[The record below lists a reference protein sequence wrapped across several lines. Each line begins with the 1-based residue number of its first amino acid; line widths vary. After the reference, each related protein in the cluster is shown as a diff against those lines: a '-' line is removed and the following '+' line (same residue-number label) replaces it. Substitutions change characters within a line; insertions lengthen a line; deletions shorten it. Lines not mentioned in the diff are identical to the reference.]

1 MAFLRFL
8 RVLFVVAGLGLSALG
23 MIMLAV
29 YGGTGT
35 TGGHVVARWSCEP
48 EPSGDRVECQSQDVN
63 YAGPSGVIDGL
74 TWLGYSIGGVAM
86 IGAAVALG
94 QFDRPRQAT
103 GPGPQQQY
111 AAAGTG
117 PGQQQAPG
125 GRPPGS
131 W

>member
-8 RVLFVVAGLGLSALG
+8 RVFFVVAGLALSALG

-29 YGGTGT
+29 FGGTGT

-48 EPSGDRVECQSQDVN
+48 DGERVACQSEDVD
-63 YAGPSGVIDGL
+63 YAGPRGVIDGL
-74 TWLGYSIGGVAM
+74 TWLGYSIGGVAL

-94 QFDRPRQAT
+94 QFDRPRQQAA
-103 GPGPQQQY
+103 PAQQY
-111 AAAGTG
+111 QAAPGRQAGT
-117 PGQQQAPG
+117 
-125 GRPPGS
+125 

>member
-1 MAFLRFL
+1 MAFLRVL
-8 RVLFVVAGLGLSALG
+8 RVFFVVAGLGLSALG
-23 MIMLAV
+23 LIMMAV

-48 EPSGDRVECQSQDVN
+48 DGDRVECRTADVD
-63 YAGPSGVIDGL
+63 YAGPRGVIDGL
-74 TWLGYSIGGVAM
+74 TWLGYSIGGVAL

-94 QFDRPRQAT
+94 QFDRPRQPSA
-103 GPGPQQQY
+103 PGPQYQ
-111 AAAGTG
+111 ASPGAG
-117 PGQQQAPG
+117 PGQQPTQA